1 MMSRWSTDVPSS
13 TFEGSERPVD
23 RVFESHQP
31 HFSFLNHLEFNLI
44 LLDQLQSSRR
54 SVEDVERVREVFLV
68 LATLKHGAARVI
80 ADTNSQVMGAY
91 RNGVVRLLGVF
102 E

>member
-31 HFSFLNHLEFNLI
+31 HS
-44 LLDQLQSSRR
+44 
-54 SVEDVERVREVFLV
+54 DVAQKAFACA
-68 LATLKHGAARVI
+68 ATAEKVKDAFG
-80 ADTNSQVMGAY
+80 
-91 RNGVVRLLGVF
+91 NGVLT
-102 E
+102 